1 MEAYRTKIKIKDPKQ
16 VILSNLPFRSGQ
28 VVEIVVSVPD
38 EDRKAAVE
46 EFKALFKETQSLPQV
61 QALTEEEILAEIEAY
76 RRGDRRGE

>member
-1 MEAYRTKIKIKDPKQ
+1 MEAYRTKIRIKDPKK

-38 EDRKAAVE
+38 EDRKAAVQ

-61 QALTEEEILAEIEAY
+61 QALSEEEILAEIEAY
-76 RRGDRRGE
+76 RRGE

>member
-1 MEAYRTKIKIKDPKQ
+1 MEAYRTKIRIKDPKQ

-38 EDRKAAVE
+38 EDRKAAVQ

-61 QALTEEEILAEIEAY
+61 QVLSEEEILAEIEAY
-76 RRGDRRGE
+76 RRGE